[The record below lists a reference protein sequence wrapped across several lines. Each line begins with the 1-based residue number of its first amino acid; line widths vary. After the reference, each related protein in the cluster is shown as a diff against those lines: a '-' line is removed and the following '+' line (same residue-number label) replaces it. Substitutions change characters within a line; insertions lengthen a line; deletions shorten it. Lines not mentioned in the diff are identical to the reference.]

1 MEELKE
7 TCKKILI
14 LLDKEFPN
22 QQYYAGVV
30 KNIRTIVE
38 NIYSSVLSGEAYK
51 EKINFNSLIREFVDE
66 TTHFSSPVIPELEK
80 LDRLLS

>member
-7 TCKKILI
+7 TCKKILLI
-14 LLDKEFPN
+14 LDNEFPS
-22 QQYYAGVV
+22 QQNYEGV
-30 KNIRTIVE
+30 IRDIHNLV
-38 NIYSSVLSGEAYK
+38 NKIYTLSLSGKTYN
-51 EKINFNSLIREFVDE
+51 EKINLNSLIRQFVDE

>member
-51 EKINFNSLIREFVDE
+51 EVR
-66 TTHFSSPVIPELEK
+66 
-80 LDRLLS
+80 

>member
-7 TCKKILI
+7 TCKKILLI
-14 LLDKEFPN
+14 LDNEFPS
-22 QQYYAGVV
+22 QQDYEGV
-30 KNIRTIVE
+30 IRDIHNLV
-38 NIYSSVLSGEAYK
+38 NKIYTLSLSGKTYN
-51 EKINFNSLIREFVDE
+51 EKINLNSLIRQFVDE

>member
-22 QQYYAGVV
+22 QQYYAGVI
-30 KNIRTIVE
+30 KKIRTIVK
-38 NIYSSVLSGEAYK
+38 NIYSTALRDETYK